1 MGKRG
6 DGALGSIFICS
17 GRRER
22 AADSK
27 FESASICGR
36 GARAEW
42 RRLAVVASDVGE
54 RSGVGAGEAVT

>member
-6 DGALGSIFICS
+6 DGALGSIFIGS

-36 GARAEW
+36 GALAEW
-42 RRLAVVASDVGE
+42 RRWAVVVSDVGE
-54 RSGVGAGEAVT
+54 WSGVGAGEAVM